1 MEEAEEVPGK
11 IELVDEPQR
20 ILDELLQGQDEPRRS
35 RDEPVSPAQDSGALD
50 LDALEASIDAKPAAE
65 PDFPTGALEQAVE
78 RFNEKHVFLHSVLK
92 SELGD
97 GVAQFLDDSLGRL
110 DREHHPI
117 FESARPDDSGAF
129 PKDVLV
135 HNIKNHS
142 LRSYKDGLDAL
153 VAAELEAAKK
163 VFKSP
168 ARMMVVQRGL
178 KRIEEKGEG

>member
-1 MEEAEEVPGK
+1 VEEEAEEIPDK
-11 IELVDEPQR
+11 IELA
-20 ILDELLQGQDEPRRS
+20 DEPRQS
-35 RDEPVSPAQDSGALD
+35 RDEPVVPAQDSDAVD

-65 PDFPTGALEQAVE
+65 PDFPTSALEKAVE
-78 RFNEKHVFLHSVLK
+78 RFNEKHAFLHSVLK

-142 LRSYKDGLDAL
+142 LRSYKEGLEAL

-163 VFKSP
+163 IFKSP

>member
-1 MEEAEEVPGK
+1 VEEAEEIPDK
-11 IELVDEPQR
+11 IELA
-20 ILDELLQGQDEPRRS
+20 
-35 RDEPVSPAQDSGALD
+35 DEPVVPAQDSDAVD

-65 PDFPTGALEQAVE
+65 PDFPTSALEKAVE
-78 RFNEKHVFLHSVLK
+78 RFNEKHTFLHSVLK

-135 HNIKNHS
+135 RNIKNHS
-142 LRSYKDGLDAL
+142 LRGYKEGLEAL

-163 VFKSP
+163 IFKSP